1 MSATVPLRD
10 HALDIWCAAVSAAAP
25 APLVDAAA
33 RTELADVGDGRVLVV
48 GCGKAGAE
56 MARGLE
62 SVVSPERILGL
73 VNVPESEVPLSPGGE
88 ELGVRGTPGNPATRP
103 THQSPEPIP
112 PHPYPCPL
120 GERGTKAIKLHPA
133 RPAGSN
139 FPTEAGVAG
148 AEEMLRLLSS
158 AGPTDTAVCLISG
171 GGSALLPAPVAG
183 VTLAEKLLVTK
194 LLTGCGAA
202 IHEMNCVRKH
212 LSRVKGGRLA
222 EAFTGRRLVS
232 FIISDVVGDP
242 LDVIASGPTAPDPT
256 TFADAKAILARYG
269 LWAKLPASV
278 AKHIDAG
285 CAGSIPDTPKTLP
298 DHIRNVVIGSNA
310 LALDAARTKA
320 ESLGYRV
327 LDVGPFVEGE
337 TREVATAV
345 AGIVRNIRERGQ
357 PFSPPVAILIGGE
370 TTVSLGTST
379 GKGGRNQEFVLAM
392 LAKLGPD
399 GMRNV
404 VVLSGGTDGE
414 DGPTDAAGAV
424 ADAST
429 WLPDL
434 GDFLSRHDAYP
445 FFDAMGG
452 LIRTGLTGTNVT
464 DVRVVL
470 VV

>member
-1 MSATVPLRD
+1 MPDLRT
-10 HALDIWCAAVSAAAP
+10 HALDIWHAAVRAAAP
-25 APLVDAAA
+25 APLVEAAA
-33 RTELADVGDGRVLVV
+33 RRELGEFASGRVLVV
-48 GCGKAGAE
+48 GCGKAGAA

-62 SVVSPERILGL
+62 TALAGRQVIGL
-73 VNVPESEVPLSPGGE
+73 VNVPESPPIRAGSVSDGPPA
-88 ELGVRGTPGNPATRP
+88 NPSLTLPAPKEIR
-103 THQSPEPIP
+103 
-112 PHPYPCPL
+112 
-120 GERGTKAIKLHPA
+120 LHPA

-148 AEEMLRLLSS
+148 AEEMLALLSS
-158 AGPTDTAVCLISG
+158 AQPDDTAVCLISG

-183 VTLAEKLLVTK
+183 VTLAEKLVVTK
-194 LLTGCGAA
+194 LLTGCGAT
-202 IHEMNCVRKH
+202 IREMNCVRKH

-222 EAFTGRRLVS
+222 EVFNGKRLVS

-256 TFADAKAILARYG
+256 TFADTKAILVKYG
-269 LWAKLPASV
+269 LWPKLPASV
-278 AKHIDAG
+278 ARHLIAG
-285 CAGSIPDTPKTLP
+285 CSGTIPDTPKSLP
-298 DHIRNVVIGSNA
+298 PHVRNVVIGSNA
-310 LALDAARTKA
+310 LALDAARRTA
-320 ESLGYRV
+320 ESLGYQV
-327 LDVGPFVEGE
+327 LDLGPFVEGE

-357 PFSPPVAILIGGE
+357 PLPPPVAILIGGE
-370 TTVSLGTST
+370 TTVTLGNSA

-424 ADAST
+424 ADAAT
-429 WLPDL
+429 WRPDL
-434 GDFLSRHDAYP
+434 GEFLTRHDAYP
-445 FFDAMGG
+445 FFDATGG

-470 VV
+470 VGRS